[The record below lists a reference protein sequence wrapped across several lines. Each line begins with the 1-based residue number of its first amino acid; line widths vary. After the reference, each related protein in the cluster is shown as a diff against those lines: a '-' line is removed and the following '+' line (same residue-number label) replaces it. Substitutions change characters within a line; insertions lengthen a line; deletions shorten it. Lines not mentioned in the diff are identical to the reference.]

1 MKGMK
6 RVLISGVM
14 VVGMMVSCT
23 ESNTDSKV
31 SNDTI
36 PKIDSSKLVK
46 PKPQNLQDTI
56 KYSFKL
62 TEEDKKL
69 LTLIEKVQPG
79 FSYTE
84 VQKEYDGLKGIRPES
99 SKDYLAEEGYTESLT
114 PVPML
119 GGEAKWEVNFK
130 DDSVYY
136 HFFVCQKSEEDSK
149 KAFESL
155 MWFFESKYGSSR
167 RDPLEEENTFSQ
179 SAAWKLK
186 DNSTLFLKYD
196 LNTGQL
202 FWGRRID
209 QAL

>member
-1 MKGMK
+1 MK
-6 RVLISGVM
+6 RYLIVAGVAM
-14 VVGMMVSCT
+14 VGMLASCT

-36 PKIDSSKLVK
+36 PSIDSSKLVK
-46 PKPQNLQDTI
+46 PKPLNVQDTI
-56 KYSFKL
+56 QYSFKL

-69 LTLIEKVQPG
+69 LSLIEKVEPG
-79 FSYTE
+79 FSYME
-84 VQKEYDGLKGIRPES
+84 VQKEYPTLKGIRPES

-114 PVPML
+114 PIAML
-119 GGEAKWEVNFK
+119 AGEAKWEVNFK

-136 HFFVCQKSEEDSK
+136 HFFVCQKNEEESK
-149 KAFESL
+149 KVFESL
-155 MWFFESKYGSSR
+155 TWYFESKYGSSS
-167 RDPLEEENTFSQ
+167 RDPLEEENTYSQ

-196 LNTGQL
+196 LNNGQL